1 MSLVI
6 KFYFTSSMLNM
17 FRTLIHP
24 SLWAC
29 DFSIVAQHWPFV
41 LVSVCVGVLVWL
53 VWCGIRVAG
62 CVSACY
68 MDILEPG
75 RARLTILRMRIACSI
90 SKATDSHSEHAIV
103 IALLPQQ
110 WLHERAAVW
119 YVHRL
124 SCRSCPEGPAA
135 PRKEI
140 FRPKSEPANLWDAC
154 PNGTWKDSLSHGIRF
169 CPNSVSIPLPD
180 RSLYVVKYMR
190 TCSHNW
196 LYTDC
201 IWVTVAIK

>member
-1 MSLVI
+1 MCLRL
-6 KFYFTSSMLNM
+6 FYCIT
-17 FRTLIHP
+17 TLDMC
-24 SLWAC
+24 SCFDVCWS
-29 DFSIVAQHWPFV
+29 FSVVGLGWYPCSRLQNWYTDIVE
-41 LVSVCVGVLVWL
+41 L
-53 VWCGIRVAG
+53 
-62 CVSACY
+62 
-68 MDILEPG
+68 G
-75 RARLTILRMRIACSI
+75 RPRMTVLRMRIECWI
-90 SKATDSHSEHAIV
+90 SKATDAHSEHAIV

-190 TCSHNW
+190 TC
-196 LYTDC
+196 
-201 IWVTVAIK
+201 